1 MISRFALC
9 CPANCF
15 LRLGVR
21 RNKPFFPETPLAGCF
36 ITAVR
41 SDKSTQRVFLGSSLG
56 NTGLALCQPSILNT
70 TKAEIVSLTT
80 SPGPRVWDICIEY
93 TSTTCRRAIFGYT
106 MTDITKLQG
115 LTSCNKIKSSAYVT
129 IHPIGS
135 DLHRWYYL
143 NTRAFIKYICQLY
156 VTITKH
162 LRELTYINQK
172 FN

>member
-1 MISRFALC
+1 M
-9 CPANCF
+9 
-15 LRLGVR
+15 
-21 RNKPFFPETPLAGCF
+21 
-36 ITAVR
+36 
-41 SDKSTQRVFLGSSLG
+41 QRVFLRSSLG
-56 NTGLALCQPSILNT
+56 NTGQALCQPSILNT
-70 TKAEIVSLTT
+70 TKAETVSLTT
-80 SPGPRVWDICIEY
+80 SPGPRVWDIFIEY
-93 TSTTCRRAIFGYT
+93 TSTACRRAIFGYT

-143 NTRAFIKYICQLY
+143 NTRAFIKYICQLC

-172 FN
+172 FNQFTVLKDVVRYLVALLFGTYAEGSRYTRKKNHSCHKPGS